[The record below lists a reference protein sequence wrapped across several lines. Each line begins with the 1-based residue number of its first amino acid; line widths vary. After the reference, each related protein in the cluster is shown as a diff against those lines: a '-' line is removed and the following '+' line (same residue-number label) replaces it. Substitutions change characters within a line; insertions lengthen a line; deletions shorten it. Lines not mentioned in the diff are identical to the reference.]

1 MSRYL
6 RMVMLLLAGFF
17 FMIPLLGRPLVAR
30 PLPEEGM
37 RRMHGPRGPHGPTH
51 AHQLMAPEDDGLGPC
66 TE

>member
-30 PLPEEGM
+30 PMSP
-37 RRMHGPRGPHGPTH
+37 RMHGNHAANH
-51 AHQLMAPEDDGLGPC
+51 AHQSFQTDDADPASPC